1 MIKQDKNHRHTSLL
15 RSLLLAWGLSMS
27 SLLLAETL
35 SIEQCREQALSH
47 NKDRQQAALT
57 TQQAEYTRRATHA
70 LFFPDFSLM
79 GLGIYDTG
87 KGSQMLDFNSVLGPT
102 LYSIGTWA
110 AGMGMQL
117 PDISIPDYELDYKF
131 GFLFSG
137 GVMMKQPIYMGGKI
151 RAGYSMAETAVA
163 MARVNERLTDAQVI
177 QQADEAYA
185 QVVKAEQLVKV
196 AQSYQRLLE
205 ELDRNVES
213 AIRHGLKMQN
223 DRTKVQ
229 VKMSEVELNLRRAE
243 NGVRL
248 AKMNLCHI
256 IGRPLDESL
265 QVDGTYPEVDDAQ
278 TLQGY
283 DISARPELALL
294 DYKTELA
301 AKELKVVKS
310 EMLPQVALLAKYG
323 YTNGLEFNN
332 RTLLDGWNFAGG
344 VTVSIPLYHF
354 GERANKVKAAQVKQ
368 QQAQLERENKAELMQ
383 LELAQAANK
392 LDEARLE
399 KQLAEKSLAQCEEN
413 MHLSKQQYDAGFETL
428 SAYLESQAQWQ
439 QANETSV
446 DASYRLYLASVA
458 YLKAAG
464 RLVE

>member
-1 MIKQDKNHRHTSLL
+1 MIKQNKNHRHTSLL
-15 RSLLLAWGLSMS
+15 KSLLLVCGLSMS
-27 SLLLAETL
+27 SSLMAETI
-35 SIEQCREQALSH
+35 SIELCREQALQH

-57 TQQAEYTRRATHA
+57 TRQAEYTQRATHA

-87 KGSQMLDFNSVLGPT
+87 KGNQLLDFTPVVGPA
-102 LYSIGTWA
+102 LSGLGTWA
-110 AGMGMQL
+110 ASMGMQL
-117 PDISIPDYELDYKF
+117 PEMSIPNYELDYKF
-131 GFLFSG
+131 GFLFTG
-137 GVMMKQPIYMGGKI
+137 GVLMKQPVYMGGKI
-151 RAGYSMAETAVA
+151 RAGYSMAKTAVA

-229 VKMSEVELNLRRAE
+229 VKINEVELNLRRAE

-265 QVDGTYPEVDDAQ
+265 QVDGIYPEVDDAQ

-301 AKELKVVKS
+301 TQELKVIRS
-310 EMLPQVALLAKYG
+310 ELLPQVALLA
-323 YTNGLEFNN
+323 
-332 RTLLDGWNFAGG
+332 R
-344 VTVSIPLYHF
+344 
-354 GERANKVKAAQVKQ
+354 
-368 QQAQLERENKAELMQ
+368 
-383 LELAQAANK
+383 
-392 LDEARLE
+392 
-399 KQLAEKSLAQCEEN
+399 
-413 MHLSKQQYDAGFETL
+413 
-428 SAYLESQAQWQ
+428 
-439 QANETSV
+439 
-446 DASYRLYLASVA
+446 
-458 YLKAAG
+458 
-464 RLVE
+464 

>member
-1 MIKQDKNHRHTSLL
+1 
-15 RSLLLAWGLSMS
+15 
-27 SLLLAETL
+27 
-35 SIEQCREQALSH
+35 
-47 NKDRQQAALT
+47 
-57 TQQAEYTRRATHA
+57 
-70 LFFPDFSLM
+70 
-79 GLGIYDTG
+79 
-87 KGSQMLDFNSVLGPT
+87 
-102 LYSIGTWA
+102 
-110 AGMGMQL
+110 
-117 PDISIPDYELDYKF
+117 
-131 GFLFSG
+131 
-137 GVMMKQPIYMGGKI
+137 
-151 RAGYSMAETAVA
+151 MAKTAVA

-229 VKMSEVELNLRRAE
+229 VKINEVELNLRRAE

-265 QVDGTYPEVDDAQ
+265 QVDGIYPEVDDAQ

-301 AKELKVVKS
+301 TQELKVVRS
-310 EMLPQVALLAKYG
+310 ELLPQVALLARYG
-323 YTNGLEFNN
+323 YTKGLELNN

-399 KQLAEKSLAQCEEN
+399 KQLAEKSLTQCEEN

-439 QANETSV
+439 QANETNV

>member
-15 RSLLLAWGLSMS
+15 RSLLLVCGLSMS
-27 SLLLAETL
+27 SSLMAETI
-35 SIEQCREQALSH
+35 SIELCREQALQH

-57 TQQAEYTRRATHA
+57 TRQAEYTQRATHA

-87 KGSQMLDFNSVLGPT
+87 KGNQLLDFTPVVGPA
-102 LYSIGTWA
+102 LSGLGTWA
-110 AGMGMQL
+110 ASMGMQL
-117 PDISIPDYELDYKF
+117 PEMSIPNYELDYKF
-131 GFLFSG
+131 GFLFTG
-137 GVMMKQPIYMGGKI
+137 GVLMKQPVYMGGKI
-151 RAGYSMAETAVA
+151 RAGYSMAKTAVA

-185 QVVKAEQLVKV
+185 QVVKAE
-196 AQSYQRLLE
+196 
-205 ELDRNVES
+205 
-213 AIRHGLKMQN
+213 
-223 DRTKVQ
+223 
-229 VKMSEVELNLRRAE
+229 NLRRAE

-265 QVDGTYPEVDDAQ
+265 QVDGIYPEVDDAQ

-301 AKELKVVKS
+301 TQELKVVRS
-310 EMLPQVALLAKYG
+310 ELLPQVALLARYG
-323 YTNGLEFNN
+323 YTKGLELNN

-399 KQLAEKSLAQCEEN
+399 KQLAERSLTQCEEN

-439 QANETSV
+439 QANETNV

>member
-1 MIKQDKNHRHTSLL
+1 MIKQDMKHRSATLL
-15 RSLLLAWGLSMS
+15 GTLLVVFVCSMPS
-27 SLLLAETL
+27 SMRAETL
-35 SIEQCREQALSH
+35 SIEQCRELALSH
-47 NKDRQQAALT
+47 NKDRQSASLT
-57 TQQAEYTRRATHA
+57 TQQAEFTRRSTHA
-70 LFFPDFSLM
+70 LFFPDFSLT
-79 GLGIYDTG
+79 GLGVYDTG
-87 KGSQMLDFNSVLGPT
+87 KGSHILDFTSVIGPA
-102 LYSIGTWA
+102 LYSLGSWA
-110 AGMGMQL
+110 ASLGSQL
-117 PDISIPDYELDYKF
+117 PDISIPDYKLDYKF
-131 GFLFSG
+131 GFLYTG
-137 GVMMKQPIYMGGKI
+137 GVLMKQPLYMGGKI

-185 QVVKAEQLVKV
+185 KVVKAEQLVKV

-229 VKMSEVELNLRRAE
+229 VKINEVELNLRRAE

-256 IGRPLDESL
+256 IGRPLDESI
-265 QVDGTYPEVDDAQ
+265 QVDGIYPEVEDAQ

-294 DYKTELA
+294 DYQTELA
-301 AKELKVVKS
+301 TQQVKIAKS
-310 EMLPQVALLAKYG
+310 EMLPQVALLARYG
-323 YTNGLEFNN
+323 YTNGLELNN

-368 QQAQLERENKAELMQ
+368 QERDNKAELMQ
-383 LELAQAANK
+383 LELTQAANK

-399 KQLAEKSLAQCEEN
+399 KQLAEKSLSQCEEN
-413 MHLSKQQYDAGFETL
+413 MRLSKQQYEAGFETL

-439 QANETSV
+439 QANETNV
-446 DASYRLYLASVA
+446 DASYQLYLASVS

>member
-256 IGRPLDESL
+256 IAIPCHN
-265 QVDGTYPEVDDAQ
+265 GTQSE
-278 TLQGY
+278 
-283 DISARPELALL
+283 R
-294 DYKTELA
+294 
-301 AKELKVVKS
+301 VV
-310 EMLPQVALLAKYG
+310 
-323 YTNGLEFNN
+323 
-332 RTLLDGWNFAGG
+332 W
-344 VTVSIPLYHF
+344 I
-354 GERANKVKAAQVKQ
+354 
-368 QQAQLERENKAELMQ
+368 
-383 LELAQAANK
+383 
-392 LDEARLE
+392 
-399 KQLAEKSLAQCEEN
+399 
-413 MHLSKQQYDAGFETL
+413 
-428 SAYLESQAQWQ
+428 
-439 QANETSV
+439 
-446 DASYRLYLASVA
+446 
-458 YLKAAG
+458 
-464 RLVE
+464 

>member
-1 MIKQDKNHRHTSLL
+1 MKKLNKNYRRKTLFRVLL
-15 RSLLLAWGLSMS
+15 ILAGIVMS
-27 SLLLAETL
+27 SSVKAEAL
-35 SIEQCREQALSH
+35 SIEQCRQLALEH
-47 NKDRQQAALT
+47 NKDRQSAALT
-57 TQQAEYTRRATHA
+57 TQYAEYTRRATHA
-70 LFFPDFSLM
+70 LFFPDFSLS
-79 GLGIYDTG
+79 GIGAFSST
-87 KGSQMLDFNSVLGPT
+87 KGTYTIDFNSLLGPT
-102 LYSIGTWA
+102 LYNLGTWA
-110 AGMGMQL
+110 ASQGIQL
-117 PDISIPDYELDYKF
+117 PEMSFPNYDMDYKV
-131 GFLFSG
+131 GFLYTA

-163 MARVNERLTDAQVI
+163 MARVNERLTDSEVI
-177 QQADEAYA
+177 QKADEAYA

-196 AQSYQRLLE
+196 AESYQRLLQ

-229 VKMSEVELNLRRAE
+229 VKMNEVELNLRKAE

-256 IGRPLDESL
+256 IGRPLDESV
-265 QVDGTYPEVDDAQ
+265 QVDGVYPEVEDAQ

-301 AKELKVVKS
+301 EQELKITKS

-323 YTNGLEFNN
+323 YTNGVELNN
-332 RTLLDGWNFAGG
+332 HTLLDGWSFAGG

-354 GERANKVKAAQVKQ
+354 GERSNKVKAARVKH
-368 QQAQLERENKAELMQ
+368 QQAQLERENKAELMR
-383 LELAQAANK
+383 LELTQAANK

-399 KQLAEKSLAQCEEN
+399 KQLAEKSLTQCEEN
-413 MHLSKQQYDAGFETL
+413 MRLCKQQYDAGFETL

-439 QANETSV
+439 QANETNV
-446 DASYRLYLASVA
+446 DANYLLYLASVS